1 MAKVII
7 TESLFID
14 IKKKFSGVEANKI
27 LDSFGSV
34 GKNPHKGKT
43 LGNVAGIAIKEIRHN
58 KYRFYF
64 ITDGYVLKVG
74 TEDELANLL
83 IKFVRFSEKK
93 NQQKVIDNIKSILKS
108 MGFEGF

>member
-1 MAKVII
+1 MARVII
-7 TESLFID
+7 TKSLFID
-14 IKKKFSGVEANKI
+14 IKKKFSRPEANKI
-27 LDSFGSV
+27 FHSFESA

-43 LGNVAGIAIKEIRHN
+43 LSTVAGIAIKELKYN

-83 IKFVRFSEKK
+83 IKFVRISEKK
-93 NQQKVIDNIKSILKS
+93 NQQKIIDSIKSVLKS